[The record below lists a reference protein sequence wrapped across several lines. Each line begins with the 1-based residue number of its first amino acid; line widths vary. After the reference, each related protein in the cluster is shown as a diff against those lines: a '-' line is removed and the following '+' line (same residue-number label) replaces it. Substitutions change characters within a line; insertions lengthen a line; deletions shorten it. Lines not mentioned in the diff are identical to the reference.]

1 MSLCPLCLKDVLQSK
16 LHDPWIV
23 SARGFAECRS
33 NVRLKKEVGPPFL
46 RENSSSGRI
55 EEERVENI
63 EEKAMKLL
71 KRFPIVL
78 AMFGL
83 TACSSTD
90 FESTWQDPSATS
102 INLREKDVAAFLISG
117 NTTVRRSFESSL
129 ANQLTQR
136 GIETRP
142 GFEVLPEV
150 DVTNKEEVLRGLGNV
165 GVDNAVFMR
174 IVDRHQ
180 EATFVPETWY
190 PGPYYDRFLWRNG
203 RFYGP
208 GFGGAWPPFYDS
220 GYFQIDTIVS
230 VDTQVY
236 SVPDSKL
243 LWAGLS
249 RTMNPSKIDSF
260 VKDLVSSTVKKLKES
275 GMVAGGAG

>member
-1 MSLCPLCLKDVLQSK
+1 
-16 LHDPWIV
+16 
-23 SARGFAECRS
+23 
-33 NVRLKKEVGPPFL
+33 
-46 RENSSSGRI
+46 
-55 EEERVENI
+55 
-63 EEKAMKLL
+63 
-71 KRFPIVL
+71 
-78 AMFGL
+78 
-83 TACSSTD
+83 
-90 FESTWQDPSATS
+90 
-102 INLREKDVAAFLISG
+102 
-117 NTTVRRSFESSL
+117 
-129 ANQLTQR
+129 
-136 GIETRP
+136 
-142 GFEVLPEV
+142 
-150 DVTNKEEVLRGLGNV
+150 
-165 GVDNAVFMR
+165 MR

-190 PGPYYDRFLWRNG
+190 PGPYYDRFLWRHG

-208 GFGGAWPPFYDS
+208 RFGGPWPPFYDA

-249 RTMNPSKIDSF
+249 KTMNPSKIDSF